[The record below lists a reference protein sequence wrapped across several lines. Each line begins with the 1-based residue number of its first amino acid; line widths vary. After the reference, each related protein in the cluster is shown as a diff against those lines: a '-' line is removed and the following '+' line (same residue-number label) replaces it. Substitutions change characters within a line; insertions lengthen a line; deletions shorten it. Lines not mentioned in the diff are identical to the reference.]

1 VLNLLVVSTWW
12 PCPPDNGSRLRAYHL
27 LRELSKQCRI
37 TLVGFGDPS
46 GEAHI
51 EPLRAWCDR
60 VEAIRP
66 TRDTGVRHGF
76 RGLLSPVPRH
86 YVQTESAAMRAR
98 VAALVASH
106 DAALGL
112 QIDAARYLVDHRD
125 LPRVFEEVEVT
136 MLREQFTAA
145 RGPARLRHGMTWWKF
160 RRFIRSLVDA
170 VDRATV
176 VSAEEREQLR
186 QIGCDVDRVA
196 IVPNGV
202 EAQAVLPPA
211 RRAER
216 LIYPGSVTYSA
227 NLDAVRYFVRDIL
240 PLIRRVRPGMSVWVT
255 GATDGVDVSDLTV
268 PGVTFTG
275 RLPDIRQA
283 IAESAACVVPLRVGG
298 GTRLKVL
305 EAMALGTPVV
315 STPKGIEGLDVAPER
330 HVMLAESPQAFAS
343 QVLRLLDDPILESR
357 LTRDARQLMNDRY
370 EWAPIG
376 DALVGDDSHSQRRH
390 PDLQRG
396 SEHARGHP
404 ERPRPDLSAL
414 RDRRCR

>member
-27 LRELSKQCRI
+27 LQELSKQCRI
-37 TLVGFGDPS
+37 TLIGFGDPS

-51 EPLRAWCDR
+51 EPLRAYCDR

-66 TRDTGVRHGF
+66 TRRTDDGHGV

-86 YVQTESAAMRAR
+86 YVQTESAAMRSRLAE
-98 VAALVASH
+98 LVGSH

-136 MLREQFTAA
+136 MLREQFTTA
-145 RGPARLRHGMTWWKF
+145 RGPARLRYGMTWWKF
-160 RRFIRSLVDA
+160 SRFVRSVVDA
-170 VDRATV
+170 FDLATV

-202 EAQAVLPPA
+202 EAAAALPPA
-211 RRAER
+211 DRAER
-216 LIYPGSVTYSA
+216 LIYPGSVMYPA

-240 PLIRRVRPGMSVWVT
+240 PLIRRVRPGVSFWVT
-255 GATDGVDVSDLTV
+255 GATDGVDVSDLAV

-275 RLPDIRQA
+275 RLPDVRPA
-283 IAESAACVVPLRVGG
+283 IAGSAACVVPLRVGG

-305 EAMALGTPVV
+305 EAMAIGTPVV

-330 HVMLAESPQAFAS
+330 HVIVAESPQAFAT
-343 QVLRLLDDPILESR
+343 QVLRVMDDPTLVAR
-357 LTRDARQLMNDRY
+357 LTRDARQLVNERY
-370 EWAPIG
+370 AWGPIG
-376 DALVGDDSHSQRRH
+376 EALAGVIADAVRHQAARR
-390 PDLQRG
+390 
-396 SEHARGHP
+396 
-404 ERPRPDLSAL
+404 
-414 RDRRCR
+414 

>member
-12 PCPPDNGSRLRAYHL
+12 PYPPDNGSRLRAYHL
-27 LRELSKQCRI
+27 LQELSKQCRI
-37 TLVGFGDPS
+37 TLIGFGDPS

-51 EPLRAWCDR
+51 EPLRAYCDR

-66 TRDTGVRHGF
+66 TRRTEGGHGV

-86 YVQTESAAMRAR
+86 YVQTESATMRSRLAE
-98 VAALVASH
+98 LVASH

-136 MLREQFTAA
+136 MLREQFTSA
-145 RGPARLRHGMTWWKF
+145 RGPARLRYGMTWWKF
-160 RRFIRSLVDA
+160 SRFIRSVVDA
-170 VDRATV
+170 FDLATV

-202 EAQAVLPPA
+202 EAAGTLPPA
-211 RRAER
+211 DRADR
-216 LIYPGSVTYSA
+216 LIYPGSVMYAA
-227 NLDAVRYFVRDIL
+227 NLDAVRYFVCDIL
-240 PLIRRVRPGMSVWVT
+240 PLIRRVRPGVSFWVT
-255 GATDGVDVSDLTV
+255 GATDGVDVSDLAV

-275 RLPDIRQA
+275 RLPDVRPA
-283 IAESAACVVPLRVGG
+283 IAGSAACVVPLRVGG

-305 EAMALGTPVV
+305 EAMAIGTPVV

-330 HVMLAESPQAFAS
+330 HVIVAESPQAFAT
-343 QVLRLLDDPILESR
+343 QVLRVMDDPTLVAR
-357 LTRDARQLMNDRY
+357 LTRDARQLVNERY
-370 EWAPIG
+370 AWGPIG
-376 DALVGDDSHSQRRH
+376 EALAGVIADAVRHQAARR
-390 PDLQRG
+390 
-396 SEHARGHP
+396 
-404 ERPRPDLSAL
+404 
-414 RDRRCR
+414 